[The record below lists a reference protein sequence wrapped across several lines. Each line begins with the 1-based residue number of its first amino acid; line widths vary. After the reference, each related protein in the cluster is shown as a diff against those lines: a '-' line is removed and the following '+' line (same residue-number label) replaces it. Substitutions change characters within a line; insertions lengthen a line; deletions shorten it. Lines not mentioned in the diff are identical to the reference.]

1 MKTLDP
7 VEWSVSTGL
16 VPYPD
21 AVRSMEE
28 RVAAIA
34 SGRALEQVWLQEH
47 PPLYTAGTSAK
58 DGDLLDAR
66 FPVFRTGRGG
76 QYTYHG
82 PGQLVAY
89 VMLDL
94 NRRGRDVRRFV
105 RDLEEWLIVSLAS
118 LDVGGE
124 RRPGRVG
131 IWVAGPGGREDKI
144 AAIGVRLKQWV
155 SYHGISLN
163 VRPDLSHYSGIVPC
177 GVADD
182 GLGVT
187 SLAALGKDISLAEAD
202 GALQRGFIEV
212 FGPVTDRVVQESVRP
227 LDAV

>member
-7 VEWSVSTGL
+7 VQWSISGDL
-16 VPYPD
+16 VPYAD

-28 RVAAIA
+28 RVTAIA
-34 SGRALEQVWLQEH
+34 SGRVLEQVWLLEH

-58 DGDLLDAR
+58 DCDLLEAQ
-66 FPVFRTGRGG
+66 FPVFRSGRGG
-76 QYTYHG
+76 QFTYHG
-82 PGQLVAY
+82 PGQRVGY

-105 RDLEEWLIVSLAS
+105 RHLEEWLIIALAT
-118 LDVGGE
+118 LGVRGE
-124 RRPGRVG
+124 RRSGRVG
-131 IWVAGPGGREDKI
+131 IWVPGTGGREDKI

-163 VRPDLSHYSGIVPC
+163 VSPALSHYSGIVPC

-187 SLAALGKDISLAEAD
+187 SLDALGYDISLAEAD
-202 GALQRGFIEV
+202 RALQRAFVEV
-212 FGPVTDRVVQESVRP
+212 FGPVTDRVEESVRP
-227 LDAV
+227 LDGV